1 MALPNYLSLVND
13 VLVRLREPEVT
24 TVNEN
29 NLSKLIGKFI
39 NDSKRQVEDAY
50 RWNALT
56 NTLTATTAAGV
67 FNYALVGTNHRFRVI
82 EVYDN
87 TSKNHLSNINTFSM
101 TQKFLGSG
109 DTPQTGAPAY
119 YNFNGIDSNG
129 DTQVDLFPVPDKEY
143 QIFFNI
149 YDPQPDLAADSNTM
163 KVPAEP
169 VIQLTYARA
178 LVERGEDGGLQS
190 SEAYDL
196 FKQVL
201 ADYIAIESS
210 RYVEEEAWV
219 VV

>member
-1 MALPNYLSLVND
+1 MALPNYLDLVND

-24 TVNEN
+24 TVSEN

-39 NDSKRQVEDAY
+39 NDSKRQVEDSY

-56 NTLTATTAAGV
+56 NTLTATTSAGI

-87 TSKNHLSNINTFSM
+87 TNKRHLTPTTTYQM
-101 TQKFLGSG
+101 TQKFLTADS
-109 DTPQTGAPAY
+109 PQTGAPMY

-129 DTQVDLFPVPDKEY
+129 DTQVDLFPVPDAAY

-149 YDPQPDLAADSNTM
+149 YDPQPDLSADNDPL

-190 SEAYDL
+190 SEAYAL

-210 RYVEEEAWV
+210 RYIEEEAWIV
-219 VV
+219 V

>member
-1 MALPNYLSLVND
+1 
-13 VLVRLREPEVT
+13 
-24 TVNEN
+24 
-29 NLSKLIGKFI
+29 
-39 NDSKRQVEDAY
+39 
-50 RWNALT
+50 
-56 NTLTATTAAGV
+56 LTATTTSGI
-67 FNYALVGTNHRFRVI
+67 FNYALQGTNHRFRVI

-87 TSKNHLSNINTFSM
+87 TNRRHLNNVPTNVM
-101 TQKFLGSG
+101 TKYFLGG
-109 DTPQTGAPAY
+109 GTPQTGAPMV

-129 DTQVDLFPVPDKEY
+129 DTQVDLFPIPDAEY

-149 YDPQPDLAADSNTM
+149 YDPQPDLASDADQI

-190 SEAYDL
+190 SESYAL

-201 ADYIAIESS
+201 ADYIAIESG

>member
-1 MALPNYLSLVND
+1 MALPTYLDLVND
-13 VLVRLREPEVT
+13 VMVRMREPEVT

-39 NDSKRQVEDAY
+39 NDSKRQVEDSY

-56 NTLTATTAAGV
+56 NTLTATTQPNI
-67 FNYALVGTNHRFRVI
+67 FNYALVGTNHRFKVI

-87 TSKNHLSNINTFSM
+87 TNRKHLRPLTTNQM
-101 TQKFLGSG
+101 TQRFLS
-109 DTPQTGAPAY
+109 TPNTETGAPQY
-119 YNFNGIDSNG
+119 YNFNGIDTNG
-129 DTQVDLFPVPDKEY
+129 DTQVDLWPVPDQEY

-149 YDPQPDLAADSNTM
+149 YDPQPDLKADADQI

-169 VIQLTYARA
+169 VVQLTYARS

-190 SEAYDL
+190 SESYAL

-210 RYVEEEAWV
+210 RYIEEEAWV

>member
-1 MALPNYLSLVND
+1 MALPTYLDLVND
-13 VLVRLREPEVT
+13 VLVRMREPEVT
-24 TVNEN
+24 TVNQN

-39 NDSKRQVEDAY
+39 NDSKRQVEDSY

-56 NTLTATTAAGV
+56 NTLTATTTPGV
-67 FNYALVGTNHRFRVI
+67 FNYALQGTNHRFRVI

-87 TSKNHLSNINTFSM
+87 TNRRHLNNVPSNVM
-101 TQKFLGSG
+101 TTYFLGG
-109 DTPQTGAPAY
+109 GTPQTGAPMV

-129 DTQVDLFPVPDKEY
+129 DTQVDLFPIPDAAY

-149 YDPQPDLAADSNTM
+149 YDPQPDLVNDADQI

-169 VIQLTYARA
+169 VIMLTYARA

-190 SEAYDL
+190 SESYAL

-210 RYVEEEAWV
+210 RYVEEDAWV

>member
-1 MALPNYLSLVND
+1 MALPTYLDLVND
-13 VLVRLREPEVT
+13 VLVRMREPEVT

-29 NLSKLIGKFI
+29 NLSKLISKFI
-39 NDSKRQVEDAY
+39 NDSKRQVEDSY

-56 NTLTATTAAGV
+56 NTLTTTTTAGI

-87 TSKNHLSNINTFSM
+87 TNKRHLNNIPTYEM
-101 TQKFLGSG
+101 TKYFLGG
-109 DTPQTGAPAY
+109 DTPQVGAPMV
-119 YNFNGIDSNG
+119 YNFNGVDSNG

-149 YDPQPDLAADSNTM
+149 YDPQPDLATDANTM

-169 VIQLTYARA
+169 VIQLAYARA

-190 SEAYDL
+190 SEAYAL

>member
-87 TSKNHLSNINTFSM
+87 TNKRHLNNIPTYEM
-101 TQKFLGSG
+101 TKYFLGG
-109 DTPQTGAPAY
+109 DTPQVGAPMV
-119 YNFNGIDSNG
+119 YNFNGVDSNG

-149 YDPQPDLAADSNTM
+149 YDPQPDLATDSATM

-169 VIQLTYARA
+169 VIQLAYARS

-190 SEAYDL
+190 SEAYAL

>member
-13 VLVRLREPEVT
+13 VMVRMREPEVT

-39 NDSKRQVEDAY
+39 NDSKRQVEDSY

-56 NTLTATTAAGV
+56 NTLTATTTQGI

-87 TSKNHLSNINTFSM
+87 TSKRHLSNINTFDM
-101 TQKFLGSG
+101 TRKFLGTG
-109 DTPQTGAPAY
+109 TPDTGAPMY

-129 DTQVDLFPVPDKEY
+129 DTQVDLYPIPDTAY

-149 YDPQPDLAADSNTM
+149 YDPQPDLVADSDQM

-169 VIQLTYARA
+169 VIMLTYARA

-190 SEAYDL
+190 SESYAL

>member
-1 MALPNYLSLVND
+1 MALPTYLDLVND
-13 VLVRLREPEVT
+13 VLMRMREPEVT
-24 TVNEN
+24 TVNQN

-39 NDSKRQVEDAY
+39 NDSKRQVEDSY

-56 NTLTATTAAGV
+56 NTLTATTTPGV
-67 FNYALVGTNHRFRVI
+67 FNYALQGTNHRFRVI

-87 TSKNHLSNINTFSM
+87 TNRRHLNNVPSNVM
-101 TQKFLGSG
+101 TTYFLGG
-109 DTPQTGAPAY
+109 GTPQTGAPMV

-129 DTQVDLFPVPDKEY
+129 DTQVDLFPIPDAAY

-149 YDPQPDLAADSNTM
+149 YDPQPDLSADADQI

-190 SEAYDL
+190 SEAYAL

-210 RYVEEEAWV
+210 RYVEEDAWV

>member
-1 MALPNYLSLVND
+1 MALPTYLDLVND

-24 TVNEN
+24 TVNQN

-39 NDSKRQVEDAY
+39 NDSKRQVEDSY

-56 NTLTATTAAGV
+56 NTLTATTTSGI
-67 FNYALVGTNHRFRVI
+67 FNYALQGTNHRFRVI

-87 TSKNHLSNINTFSM
+87 TNRRHLNNVPTNVM
-101 TQKFLGSG
+101 TKYFLGG
-109 DTPQTGAPAY
+109 GTPQTGAPMV

-129 DTQVDLFPVPDKEY
+129 DTQVDLFPIPDAEY

-149 YDPQPDLAADSNTM
+149 YDPQPDLASDADQI

-190 SEAYDL
+190 SESYAL

-201 ADYIAIESS
+201 ADYIAIESG

>member
-1 MALPNYLSLVND
+1 MALPTYLDLVND
-13 VLVRLREPEVT
+13 VLVRMREPEVT

-39 NDSKRQVEDAY
+39 NDSKRQVEDSY

-56 NTLTATTAAGV
+56 NTLTATTAAGT

-87 TSKNHLSNINTFSM
+87 TSKRHLNNIPSYEM
-101 TQKFLGSG
+101 TKYFLGG
-109 DTPQTGAPAY
+109 DAPQTGAPMV
-119 YNFNGIDSNG
+119 YNFNGVDSNG
-129 DTQVDLFPVPDKEY
+129 DTQVDLFPIPDAAY

-149 YDPQPDLAADSNTM
+149 YDPQPDLRLDSDQI

-169 VIQLTYARA
+169 VIQLTYARS

-190 SEAYDL
+190 GEAYAL

-201 ADYIAIESS
+201 SDYIAIESS
-210 RYVEEEAWV
+210 RYVEEDAWV

>member
-1 MALPNYLSLVND
+1 MALPNYLDLVND
-13 VLVRLREPEVT
+13 VLVRMREPEVT
-24 TVNEN
+24 TVNQN

-39 NDSKRQVEDAY
+39 NDSKRQVEDSY

-56 NTLTATTAAGV
+56 NTLTATTTPGV
-67 FNYALVGTNHRFRVI
+67 FNYALQGTNHRFRVI

-87 TSKNHLSNINTFSM
+87 TNRRHLNNVPSNVM
-101 TQKFLGSG
+101 TTYFLGG
-109 DTPQTGAPAY
+109 GTPQTGAPMV

-129 DTQVDLFPVPDKEY
+129 DTQVDLFPIPDAAY

-149 YDPQPDLAADSNTM
+149 YDPQPDLVNDADQI

-190 SEAYDL
+190 SESYAL

-210 RYVEEEAWV
+210 RYVEEDAWV

>member
-1 MALPNYLSLVND
+1 MALPTYLDLVND
-13 VLVRLREPEVT
+13 VMVRMREPEVT

-39 NDSKRQVEDAY
+39 NDSKRQVEDSY

-56 NTLTATTAAGV
+56 NTLTATTQPNI
-67 FNYALVGTNHRFRVI
+67 FNYALIGTNHRFKVI

-87 TSKNHLSNINTFSM
+87 TNRKHLRPLTTNQM
-101 TQKFLGSG
+101 TQRFLS
-109 DTPQTGAPAY
+109 TPNTETGAPQY
-119 YNFNGIDSNG
+119 YNFNGIDTNG
-129 DTQVDLFPVPDKEY
+129 DTQVDLWPVPDQEY

-149 YDPQPDLAADSNTM
+149 YDPQPDLKADADQI

-169 VIQLTYARA
+169 VVQLTYARS

-190 SEAYDL
+190 SESYAL

-210 RYVEEEAWV
+210 RYIEEEAWV

>member
-1 MALPNYLSLVND
+1 MALPTYLDLVND
-13 VLVRLREPEVT
+13 VMVRMREPEVT

-39 NDSKRQVEDAY
+39 NDSKRQVEDSY

-56 NTLTATTAAGV
+56 NTLTATTVPDV
-67 FNYALVGTNHRFRVI
+67 FNYALEGANHRFKVI

-87 TSKNHLSNINTFSM
+87 TNKRHLRNIDSHTM
-101 TQKFLGSG
+101 TKKFLGG
-109 DTPQTGAPAY
+109 PTPQKGAPGY
-119 YNFNGIDSNG
+119 YNFNGIDANG
-129 DTQVDLFPVPDKEY
+129 DTQVDLFPIPDQEY

-149 YDPQPDLAADSNTM
+149 YDPQPDLKLDSNTM

-190 SEAYDL
+190 SEAYAL

-201 ADYIAIESS
+201 SDYIAIESS
-210 RYVEEEAWV
+210 RYIEEEAWV

>member
-1 MALPNYLSLVND
+1 MALPTYLDLVND
-13 VLVRLREPEVT
+13 VMVRMREPEVT

-39 NDSKRQVEDAY
+39 NDSKRQVEDSY

-56 NTLTATTAAGV
+56 NTLTATTV
-67 FNYALVGTNHRFRVI
+67 PNTFNYALVGTNHRFKVI

-87 TSKNHLSNINTFSM
+87 TNKRHLKPLTTFQM
-101 TQKFLGSG
+101 TQRFLGSSNT
-109 DTPQTGAPAY
+109 DTGEPQF
-119 YNFNGIDSNG
+119 YNFNGIDDNG
-129 DTQVDLFPVPDKEY
+129 DTQVDIWPIPDQEY

-149 YDPQPDLAADSNTM
+149 YDPQEDLKADGDKL

-169 VIQLTYARA
+169 VVQLTYARA

-190 SEAYDL
+190 SEAYAL

-210 RYVEEEAWV
+210 RYIEEEAWV

>member
-1 MALPNYLSLVND
+1 MALPTYLDLVND
-13 VLVRLREPEVT
+13 VMVRMREPEVT

-39 NDSKRQVEDAY
+39 NDSKRQVEDSY

-56 NTLTATTAAGV
+56 NTLTATTQPNI
-67 FNYALVGTNHRFRVI
+67 FNYALVGTNHRFKVI

-87 TSKNHLSNINTFSM
+87 TNRKHLRPLTTNQM
-101 TQKFLGSG
+101 TQRFLS
-109 DTPQTGAPAY
+109 TPNTETGAPQY
-119 YNFNGIDSNG
+119 YNFNGIDTNG
-129 DTQVDLFPVPDKEY
+129 DTQVDLWPVPDKEY

-149 YDPQPDLAADSNTM
+149 YDPQPDLKADADQI

-169 VIQLTYARA
+169 VVQLTYARS

-190 SEAYDL
+190 SESYAL

-210 RYVEEEAWV
+210 RYIEEEAWV

>member
-1 MALPNYLSLVND
+1 MALPTYLDLVND

-24 TVNEN
+24 TVNQN

-39 NDSKRQVEDAY
+39 NDAKRQVEDSY

-56 NTLTATTAAGV
+56 NTLTASTADGV
-67 FNYALVGTNHRFRVI
+67 FNYALVGTNHRFKVI

-87 TSKNHLSNINTFSM
+87 TSKKHLKPITTFQM
-101 TQKFLGSG
+101 TQLFLGGS
-109 DTPQTGAPAY
+109 TPATGAPYY

-129 DTQVDLFPVPDKEY
+129 DTQVDLFPIPDGVY

-149 YDPQPDLAADSNTM
+149 YDPQPDLAADGDQM
-163 KVPAEP
+163 KVPSEP
-169 VIQLTYARA
+169 VVQLCYARM

-190 SEAYDL
+190 SESYAL

-210 RYVEEEAWV
+210 RYPEEEAWTV
-219 VV
+219 V

>member
-1 MALPNYLSLVND
+1 MALPTYLDLVND
-13 VLVRLREPEVT
+13 VMVRLREPEVT

-56 NTLTATTAAGV
+56 NTLTATTTSGV
-67 FNYALVGTNHRFRVI
+67 FNYALVGTNHRFKVI

-87 TSKNHLSNINTFSM
+87 TSKRHLRNINTFQM
-101 TQKFLGSG
+101 TQKFLGTG
-109 DTPQTGAPAY
+109 TPETGAPYY
-119 YNFNGIDSNG
+119 YNFNGIDQNG
-129 DTQVDLFPVPDKEY
+129 DTQVDIFPIPDKEY

-149 YDPQPDLAADSNTM
+149 YDPQPDLATDSDQM
-163 KVPAEP
+163 KVPSEP
-169 VIQLTYARA
+169 VIMLTYARS

-190 SEAYDL
+190 SESYAL

-201 ADYIAIESS
+201 ADYIAIEAS

>member
-1 MALPNYLSLVND
+1 MALPNYLDLVND
-13 VLVRLREPEVT
+13 VMVRLREPEVT

-56 NTLTATTAAGV
+56 NTLTATTVPGV

-87 TSKNHLSNINTFSM
+87 TSKRHLRNINTFAM
-101 TQKFLGSG
+101 TQKFLGTG
-109 DTPQTGAPAY
+109 TPETGAPYY
-119 YNFNGIDSNG
+119 YNFNGIDLNG
-129 DTQVDLFPVPDKEY
+129 DTQVDIFPIPDKEY

-149 YDPQPDLAADSNTM
+149 YDPQPDLVADSDRM
-163 KVPAEP
+163 QVPAEP
-169 VIQLTYARA
+169 VIMLTYARS

-190 SEAYDL
+190 SESYAL

>member
-1 MALPNYLSLVND
+1 
-13 VLVRLREPEVT
+13 
-24 TVNEN
+24 
-29 NLSKLIGKFI
+29 
-39 NDSKRQVEDAY
+39 
-50 RWNALT
+50 
-56 NTLTATTAAGV
+56 
-67 FNYALVGTNHRFRVI
+67 
-82 EVYDN
+82 
-87 TSKNHLSNINTFSM
+87 M
-101 TQKFLGSG
+101 TQKFLGTG
-109 DTPQTGAPAY
+109 TPESNAPYY

-129 DTQVDLFPVPDKEY
+129 DTQVDLFPIPDKEY

-149 YDPQPDLAADSNTM
+149 YDPQPDLVADGDQM

-169 VIQLTYARA
+169 VIQLTYARS

-190 SEAYDL
+190 SESYAL

>member
-1 MALPNYLSLVND
+1 MALPNYLDLVND

-24 TVNEN
+24 SVNEN

-39 NDSKRQVEDAY
+39 NDSKRQVEDSY

-56 NTLTATTAAGV
+56 NTLTATTTDGI

-87 TSKNHLSNINTFSM
+87 TNRNHLRPLTTQQM
-101 TQKFLGSG
+101 TANFLSG
-109 DTPQTGAPAY
+109 DTPQRGRPLY

-129 DTQVDLFPVPDKEY
+129 DTQVDLFPVPDAAY

-149 YDPQPDLAADSNTM
+149 YDPQPDLSADNDSL

-190 SEAYDL
+190 SEAYAL

-210 RYVEEEAWV
+210 RYIEEEAWV
-219 VV
+219 AV